1 MTPAQSPLTTL
12 PPAEADR
19 QELLR
24 QAAKVMGSN
33 AQLGRALG
41 YTSGAFVGQMIR
53 GERPITEKT
62 IRALSG
68 VHKLS
73 NLLKAPPSAGLSKTP
88 VAQHLSLTPFDTPHE
103 FTWEQLMQAK
113 DLPARFVVPVPD
125 GALAGRYEKG
135 TRIVF
140 EVGAAPKPGRP
151 ILVEDGA
158 GARYVRL
165 YGGVRGDRWQAIATD
180 LAYATLDAEADQL
193 QLLAAALW
201 IEA

>member
-1 MTPAQSPLTTL
+1 MSTLQDRMGMCLRRNPGVTQADLARATGAKSSSVSAWVNGPTKTLDGRNSATLARLFGCDRDWLAFGLGAPNWADPL
-12 PPAEADR
+12 
-19 QELLR
+19 
-24 QAAKVMGSN
+24 
-33 AQLGRALG
+33 
-41 YTSGAFVGQMIR
+41 
-53 GERPITEKT
+53 
-62 IRALSG
+62 
-68 VHKLS
+68 
-73 NLLKAPPSAGLSKTP
+73 PPSAGLSKTP